1 MAIKFGMTVAQII
14 GQLTRG
20 FMKAMGRQPDGLEKI
35 KIQQEALRF
44 INRKRKLLNN

>member
-20 FMKAMGRQPDGLEKI
+20 FYENHGQKTRWS
-35 KIQQEALRF
+35 
-44 INRKRKLLNN
+44 